1 MSYLSITRN
10 FWKPFLRHKMLYL
23 MVSKNKIH
31 YLFGDGI
38 DKSYPRDHCCHHSE
52 SLVMP
57 ISDPWERFFH
67 HILTF
72 MMDSYCFIPGN
83 KPEEL
88 STTMIIVIAAS
99 AGAVVGVTAS
109 VLVTVIL
116 CRRYPFS
123 RSYIF

>member
-1 MSYLSITRN
+1 
-10 FWKPFLRHKMLYL
+10 
-23 MVSKNKIH
+23 
-31 YLFGDGI
+31 
-38 DKSYPRDHCCHHSE
+38 
-52 SLVMP
+52 MP

-67 HILTF
+67 HILTL

-123 RSYIF
+123 LSNIFLKSMRTKTQQQQTHQQ